1 MPVRIDQSLIDAY
14 IPDDLK
20 DVISQVETHVS
31 DGVDAAIDQFRDS
44 INARADQFAKG
55 AYDKELEAQLDKI
68 KADAKTQM
76 QATKDTFSSLK
87 DQLTALKAAVEAA
100 DASGETLSASVA
112 DLSANAAKLE
122 ASLQAMDDKIN
133 NFAGQGGRLI
143 VKGLTGL
150 LLG

>member
-44 INARADQFAKG
+44 INARAEQFAKG
-55 AYDKELEAQLDKI
+55 TYDKDFEAQLDKI
-68 KADAKTQM
+68 KADAKNQM
-76 QATKDTFSSLK
+76 QATQETFNTIK
-87 DQLTALKAAVEAA
+87 DQLTALKAAVSAA
-100 DASGETLSASVA
+100 DASGATLSASVEE
-112 DLSANAAKLE
+112 LSANAAKLE
-122 ASLQAMDDKIN
+122 AALQAMDDKIN
-133 NFAGQGGRLI
+133 NFASQGGRLV